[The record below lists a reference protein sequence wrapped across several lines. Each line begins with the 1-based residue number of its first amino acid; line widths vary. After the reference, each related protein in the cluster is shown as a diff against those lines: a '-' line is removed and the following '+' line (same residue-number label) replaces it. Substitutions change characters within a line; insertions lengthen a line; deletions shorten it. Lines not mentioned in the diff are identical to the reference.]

1 MNTGFP
7 VSFINTLEQMRALIP
22 HTAVEALGIE
32 IVSVDSDHI
41 LLRMPMADRA
51 RQPLGLL
58 HGGISMVLAESAA
71 SMHACWEVDL
81 SRFVPVGVEI
91 NGSHLRSAS
100 EGHILAKGTVIR
112 RLPKLAVHN
121 VEIIHEETN
130 RLLCVSRVTNF
141 YKTLNEN

>member
-1 MNTGFP
+1 MAPSFP
-7 VSFINTLEQMRALIP
+7 RITTLEQMRALIP
-22 HTAVEALGIE
+22 KTAVEALGVE
-32 IVSVDSDHI
+32 IVSVDSEQI
-41 LLRMPMADRA
+41 LLRMPMSDRA

-58 HGGISMVLAESAA
+58 HGGVSMVLAESAA
-71 SMHACWEVDL
+71 SMHACFEIDL

-100 EGHILAKGTVIR
+100 EGNILAKGTVIR
-112 RLPKLAVHN
+112 RSSRLVIHS

-141 YKTLNEN
+141 YKTLEEN

>member
-1 MNTGFP
+1 MAPGFP
-7 VSFINTLEQMRALIP
+7 RITTLEQMQALVP
-22 HTAVEALGIE
+22 KTAVEALGVE
-32 IVSVDSDHI
+32 IVSVDSEQI
-41 LLRMPMADRA
+41 LLRMPMSDRA

-58 HGGISMVLAESAA
+58 HGGVSMVLAESAA
-71 SMHACWEVDL
+71 SMHACWEIDL

-112 RLPKLAVHN
+112 RSSRLVIHS

-141 YKTLNEN
+141 YKTLEEN

>member
-1 MNTGFP
+1 MAPSFP
-7 VSFINTLEQMRALIP
+7 RITTLEQMRALIP
-22 HTAVEALGIE
+22 KTAVEALGME
-32 IVSVDSDHI
+32 IVSVDSEQI
-41 LLRMPMADRA
+41 LLRMPMSDRA

-58 HGGISMVLAESAA
+58 HGGVSMVLAESAA
-71 SMHACWEVDL
+71 SMHACWEIDL

-112 RLPKLAVHN
+112 RSSRLVIHS

-141 YKTLNEN
+141 YKTLEEN

>member
-1 MNTGFP
+1 MAPSFP
-7 VSFINTLEQMRALIP
+7 RITTLEQMRALIP
-22 HTAVEALGIE
+22 KTAVEALGVE
-32 IVSVDSDHI
+32 IVSVDSEQI
-41 LLRMPMADRA
+41 LLRMPMSDRA

-58 HGGISMVLAESAA
+58 HGGVSMVLAESAA
-71 SMHACWEVDL
+71 SMHACWEIDL

-112 RLPKLAVHN
+112 RSSRLVIHS

-130 RLLCVSRVTNF
+130 RLLCVSRVTNY
-141 YKTLNEN
+141 YKTLEEN

>member
-1 MNTGFP
+1 MASP
-7 VSFINTLEQMRALIP
+7 ISFITTLEQMRELIP

-32 IVSVDSDHI
+32 IVSVDSEHI

-91 NGSHLRSAS
+91 SGSHLRSAS
-100 EGHILAKGTVIR
+100 DGHILAKGTVIR
-112 RLPKLAVHN
+112 RSPKLAVHN

-141 YKTLNEN
+141 YKTLSEN